1 MTSFKKIMYVIYTLM
16 LIITI
21 LGVLYNDSIIATF
34 DLETSNTIWMF
45 WALIGY
51 VLLMFE
57 SVLENIH
64 LSSKNKSYAQLAKEN
79 TELKARM
86 YDDMMKTRDRD
97 FDKDRTVIRNTDT
110 RRPATDVDNTIIVDK
125 TKENRPRPLL

>member
-1 MTSFKKIMYVIYTLM
+1 MYVIYTVM
-16 LIITI
+16 LVVTI
-21 LGVLYNDSIIATF
+21 LGVIYNDSIIATF
-34 DLETSNTIWMF
+34 DLETSNTLWMF
-45 WALIGY
+45 WALIGF

-97 FDKDRTVIRNTDT
+97 LDRDRTIVREPENRKVPHSNPDE
-110 RRPATDVDNTIIVDK
+110 TIIIDNR
-125 TKENRPRPLL
+125 ENRSRPRL

>member
-1 MTSFKKIMYVIYTLM
+1 MSSFKKIMYVIYTL
-16 LIITI
+16 LFIATV

-45 WALIGY
+45 WALLGF

-97 FDKDRTVIRNTDT
+97 FDRNRDGLVN
-110 RRPATDVDNTIIVDK
+110 PPHSATNETIIVNKRD
-125 TKENRPRPLL
+125 NRPRPSL

>member
-16 LIITI
+16 LVLTI
-21 LGVLYNDSIIATF
+21 LCVLYNDSIIATF

-86 YDDMMKTRDRD
+86 YDDMIKTRDRD
-97 FDKDRTVIRNTDT
+97 TDRTVIRNTDT
-110 RRPATDVDNTIIVDK
+110 RRPTTDTDETIIVDK
-125 TKENRPRPLL
+125 TKDNRPRPR

>member
-1 MTSFKKIMYVIYTLM
+1 MYVIYTL
-16 LIITI
+16 LFIATV

-45 WALIGY
+45 WALLGF

-97 FDKDRTVIRNTDT
+97 REFDRNRDRLGNPHSSPDE
-110 RRPATDVDNTIIVDK
+110 TIVVDK
-125 TKENRPRPLL
+125 RDNRPRPSL

>member
-16 LIITI
+16 LILTI

-34 DLETSNTIWMF
+34 DLETSNTLWMF
-45 WALIGY
+45 WALVGF

-64 LSSKNKSYAQLAKEN
+64 LSSKNKSYTQLAKEN

-86 YDDMMKTRDRD
+86 YDDMMKSRDQDRD
-97 FDKDRTVIRNTDT
+97 KTVIRNADNT
-110 RRPATDVDNTIIVDK
+110 RIQQNEPDQTIIVNK
-125 TKENRPRPLL
+125 TKDNRPRPIL

>member
-1 MTSFKKIMYVIYTLM
+1 M
-16 LIITI
+16 LVITI

-34 DLETSNTIWMF
+34 DLETSNTLWMF
-45 WALIGY
+45 WALIGF

-86 YDDMMKTRDRD
+86 YDDMVKTRDRD
-97 FDKDRTVIRNTDT
+97 VLERDRDIVRDPEN
-110 RRPATDVDNTIIVDK
+110 RRMPHSNPDETIIVDK
-125 TKENRPRPLL
+125 RNNRPRPM

>member
-1 MTSFKKIMYVIYTLM
+1 MGSFKKFLYVIYTLM
-16 LIITI
+16 LVITI
-21 LGVLYNDSIIATF
+21 LGVIYNDSIIATF

-45 WALIGY
+45 WALIGF

-86 YDDMMKTRDRD
+86 YDDMMKNRDSNLDR
-97 FDKDRTVIRNTDT
+97 DRTVVRDADL
-110 RRPATDVDNTIIVDK
+110 RRGPHSNPDETIVVDK
-125 TKENRPRPLL
+125 RDNRPRPL

>member
-1 MTSFKKIMYVIYTLM
+1 MSSFKKFLYVIYSLM
-16 LIITI
+16 LVITI
-21 LGVLYNDSIIATF
+21 LGVIYNDSIIATF

-45 WALIGY
+45 WALIGF

-97 FDKDRTVIRNTDT
+97 LDRDRTIVRDPDT
-110 RRPATDVDNTIIVDK
+110 RRVPHSDPDETIIIKNRD
-125 TKENRPRPLL
+125 NRPRPML

>member
-1 MTSFKKIMYVIYTLM
+1 MSSFKKIMYVIYTL
-16 LIITI
+16 LFIATV
-21 LGVLYNDSIIATF
+21 LGVLYNDSLIATF

-45 WALIGY
+45 WALLGFI
-51 VLLMFE
+51 LLMFE

-86 YDDMMKTRDRD
+86 YDDIMKTKNQDQERERDR
-97 FDKDRTVIRNTDT
+97 IRNPQNIPDE
-110 RRPATDVDNTIIVDK
+110 TIIVRKD
-125 TKENRPRPLL
+125 NRPRPSL

>member
-1 MTSFKKIMYVIYTLM
+1 M
-16 LIITI
+16 LVVTI
-21 LGVLYNDSIIATF
+21 LGVIYNDSIIATF

-45 WALIGY
+45 WALIGF

-64 LSSKNKSYAQLAKEN
+64 LSSKNRSYAQLAKEN

-86 YDDMMKTRDRD
+86 YDDLMKNKDRDLDRDRPVVANPENLRTPHSDPDETIILKTRD
-97 FDKDRTVIRNTDT
+97 
-110 RRPATDVDNTIIVDK
+110 
-125 TKENRPRPLL
+125 NRPRPYVIKYG

>member
-1 MTSFKKIMYVIYTLM
+1 M
-16 LIITI
+16 LVVTI
-21 LGVLYNDSIIATF
+21 LGVIYNDSIIATF
-34 DLETSNTIWMF
+34 DLETSNTLWMF
-45 WALIGY
+45 WALIGF

-97 FDKDRTVIRNTDT
+97 IDRDRTIVREPENRKVPHSNPDE
-110 RRPATDVDNTIIVDK
+110 TIIIDNR
-125 TKENRPRPLL
+125 ENRSRPRL

>member
-1 MTSFKKIMYVIYTLM
+1 M
-16 LIITI
+16 LVVTI
-21 LGVLYNDSIIATF
+21 LGVIYNDSIIATF

-45 WALIGY
+45 WALIGF

-64 LSSKNKSYAQLAKEN
+64 LSSKNRSYAQLAKEN

-86 YDDMMKTRDRD
+86 YDDLMKTKDRD
-97 FDKDRTVIRNTDT
+97 LDKDRPVVRDPENLRTPHSD
-110 RRPATDVDNTIIVDK
+110 PDETIIIKKRD
-125 TKENRPRPLL
+125 NRPRPML